1 MSNSIRV
8 LPPQRR
14 QALGRRAFGSHPHT
28 SLRQRLLELARLR
41 ELVRSAE
48 LRAKSQDPV
57 R

>member
-1 MSNSIRV
+1 MSNSIRL

-14 QALGRRAFGSHPHT
+14 QALGRRVFGPHPHT

-48 LRAKSQDPV
+48 LRARSRDPA